1 MPYAP
6 LQIPKISTAGK
17 DAGYPPASQDR
28 LNIPFQRFILCLFA
42 PSWHVPD
49 HEAQSLFKHEHLK
62 KTRAGNMA
70 MSQCPFQNEAVK
82 QRLS

>member
-49 HEAQSLFKHEHLK
+49 HEAQSLFKHEQLNK
-62 KTRAGNMA
+62 NKGREYGNVT
-70 MSQCPFQNEAVK
+70 MSFPE
-82 QRLS
+82 